1 MKNEASDDPSGQ
13 PWPNPFAAWYVVGV
27 LIVAYLVA
35 LVDRQILTLLVQPI
49 RRDLGLTDTQLSLLI
64 GLAFAVLYTVA
75 GIPIARLADR
85 RPRRTIIAI
94 GVFFWSVMTFLCGL
108 AQNYWQLFLARVGV
122 GVGEAALQPS
132 AYSMLSDY
140 FPPHRLGRAIG
151 TYSIGL
157 FLGGGLA
164 LIVGGAVIGALS
176 GADSTTLPIL
186 GEVRNWQL
194 AFLVVGAPG
203 ILLTLV
209 IMLTVKEPA
218 RRGVARTASG
228 GAGSAEL
235 TLFFRSNFAT
245 VSRIIAAFSFGGIAV
260 VGYLAW
266 VPESLRRSFGWEMSD
281 IGYAFGLVMAVF
293 GTAGTLFGGWFV
305 DRLARRGYRDAP
317 MRASIIAFAFL
328 VPAAVAAPLMPTAE
342 ASLVVLAVLLFFIG
356 MQQGYSP
363 VALQLITPNQLRAQ
377 VIAVY
382 FFIAQIIALGIG
394 PTLIAVVTDF
404 VFRDDAALAW
414 SLALVGGVAGGLGLL
429 CLVAARKPYLS
440 SVARAADW
448 SDAATETVVR
458 TDGASETR

>member
-1 MKNEASDDPSGQ
+1 MNDHPSGPKRDDP
-13 PWPNPFAAWYVVGV
+13 WPSPATAWYVVGV
-27 LIVAYLVA
+27 LVVAYLIA

-85 RPRRTIIAI
+85 RPRRTIIAV
-94 GVFFWSVMTFLCGL
+94 GVFVWSVMTFLCGL
-108 AQNYWQLFLARVGV
+108 AQTYWQLFLARIGV

-140 FPPHRLGRAIG
+140 FPPKRLGRAIG
-151 TYSIGL
+151 TYSTGL
-157 FLGGGLA
+157 FVGGGLA

-176 GADSTTLPIL
+176 GAESTHIPVL

-194 AFLVVGAPG
+194 AFIVVGAPG
-203 ILLTLV
+203 VLLTLV
-209 IMLTVKEPA
+209 LMLTVKEPA
-218 RRGVARTASG
+218 RRGVAQTAQD
-228 GAGSAEL
+228 GARSAEL
-235 TLFFRSNFAT
+235 TRFFRDNFAT
-245 VSRIIAAFSFGGIAV
+245 VSRIVAAFSFGGIAV

-266 VPESLRRSFGWEMSD
+266 VPEFLRRSFGWAMAD
-281 IGYAFGLVMAVF
+281 IGLVFGLVMAVS

-305 DRLARRGYRDAP
+305 DRLARQGHRDAP

-342 ASLVVLAVLLFFIG
+342 ASLAVLALLLFFIG

-382 FFIAQIIALGIG
+382 FLIAQVMALGLGPTIIAL
-394 PTLIAVVTDF
+394 VTDY
-404 VFRDDAALAW
+404 VFGDDAALAW
-414 SLALVGGVAGGLGLL
+414 SLSLVGGLTGGLGLL
-429 CLVAARKPYLS
+429 FLLAGRKPYLR
-440 SVARAADW
+440 SVERAAAW
-448 SDAATETVVR
+448 T
-458 TDGASETR
+458 GASDDAH

>member
-1 MKNEASDDPSGQ
+1 MKNER
-13 PWPNPFAAWYVVGV
+13 PWPSPVAAWYAVGV
-27 LIVAYLVA
+27 LIVAYLIA

-85 RPRRTIIAI
+85 RPRRTIIAV
-94 GVFFWSVMTFLCGL
+94 GVFVWSVMTFLCGL

-140 FPPHRLGRAIG
+140 FPPKRLGRAIG

-157 FLGGGLA
+157 FIGGGLA
-164 LIVGGAVIGALS
+164 LVLGGAVIGALS
-176 GADSTTLPIL
+176 GAESVHVPLI
-186 GEVRNWQL
+186 GEVRSWQL
-194 AFLVVGAPG
+194 AFMVVGAPG
-203 ILLTLV
+203 VLLTLV

-218 RRGVARTASG
+218 RRGVTDVGRDDMPSGSASG
-228 GAGSAEL
+228 DL
-235 TLFFRSNFAT
+235 MPFFRENFAT

-266 VPESLRRSFGWEMSD
+266 VPEFLRRSFGWDMAK
-281 IGYAFGLVMAVF
+281 IGLAFGLVMAVA

-305 DRLARRGYRDAP
+305 DRLARQGYRDAP
-317 MRASIIAFAFL
+317 LRASIIAFLFL

-342 ASLVVLAVLLFFIG
+342 SSLVVLAVLLFFIG

-377 VIAVY
+377 VMAVY
-382 FFIAQIIALGIG
+382 FFIAQVMALGIG

-404 VFRDDAALAW
+404 VFGDDAALAW
-414 SLALVGGVAGGLGLL
+414 SLALVGGIAGGLGLAFL
-429 CLVAARKPYLS
+429 IAGRAPYLGS
-440 SVARAADW
+440 EARARAWTDAS
-448 SDAATETVVR
+448 SDASSDAP
-458 TDGASETR
+458 

>member
-1 MKNEASDDPSGQ
+1 MDIEKQENGAVE
-13 PWPNPFAAWYVVGV
+13 PWPNPVVAWYVVGV
-27 LIVAYLVA
+27 LILAYLVA

-49 RRDLGLTDTQLSLLI
+49 RRDLGLSDTQLSLLI

-75 GIPIARLADR
+75 GIPIAKLADR
-85 RPRRTIIAI
+85 KPRRTIIAV

-140 FPPHRLGRAIG
+140 FPPDRLGRAIG

-157 FLGGGLA
+157 FIGGGLA
-164 LIVGGAVIGALS
+164 LILGGAVIGALS
-176 GADSTTLPIL
+176 GAESTHLPII

-194 AFLVVGAPG
+194 AFIVVGAPG
-203 ILLTLV
+203 VLLTLL
-209 IMLTVKEPA
+209 IMATVKEPP
-218 RRGVARTASG
+218 RRGLAKE
-228 GAGSAEL
+228 GAGGVSSAEL
-235 TLFFRSNFAT
+235 LHFVRGNAAT
-245 VSRIIAAFSFGGIAV
+245 VSRIVAAFSFGGIAV

-266 VPESLRRSFGWEMSD
+266 VPEFLRRSYGWDMSR
-281 IGYAFGLVMAVF
+281 IGLVFGLVMAVA

-305 DRLARRGYRDAP
+305 DRLARRGHRDAP
-317 MRASIIAFAFL
+317 IRASIVAFLFL

-342 ASLVVLAVLLFFIG
+342 SSLAVLAALLFFIG

-382 FFIAQIIALGIG
+382 FLIAQVMALGLG
-394 PTLIAVVTDF
+394 PTLVALVTDR
-404 VFRDDAALAW
+404 VFGDDAALAW
-414 SLALVGGVAGGLGLL
+414 SLTWVGGIAGGLGLL
-429 CLVAARKPYLS
+429 FLL
-440 SVARAADW
+440 VARAPYLR
-448 SDAATETVVR
+448 SVGRAAAWTAPAAR
-458 TDGASETR
+458 HQ